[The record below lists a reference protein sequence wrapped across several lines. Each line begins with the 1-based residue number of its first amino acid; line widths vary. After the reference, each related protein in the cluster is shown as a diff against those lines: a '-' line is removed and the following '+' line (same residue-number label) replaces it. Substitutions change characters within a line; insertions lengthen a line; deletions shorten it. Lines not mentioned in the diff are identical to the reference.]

1 MCRPQFFTNK
11 FKDHC
16 SILQSLPS
24 RGAWIEIKSWSCKGL
39 EVLSLPSRG
48 AWIEMSDSPLDF
60 VSPEPVAPLTGSVDR
75 NFKWMFKTFVVPV
88 GGVVNQNGLT
98 PAPFPAPILNCI
110 SGLRCRPEMQFIFL

>member
-1 MCRPQFFTNK
+1 M
-11 FKDHC
+11 
-16 SILQSLPS
+16 
-24 RGAWIEIKSWSCKGL
+24 GE
-39 EVLSLPSRG
+39 SLPSRG